1 MICLSYA
8 WAASSISF
16 NALSE
21 AQRVEVCLDALEKIY
36 GAAVRQRV
44 EEQRVDD
51 QSTTLCWEDEYG
63 YNGGWRMANPGQQQY
78 VQLMHEQTLGLD
90 PQWNNGLYLAGEA
103 MSWYGL
109 SGWVDGAI
117 KTGIQAAI
125 SAARKVIG

>member
-1 MICLSYA
+1 M
-8 WAASSISF
+8 
-16 NALSE
+16 
-21 AQRVEVCLDALEKIY
+21 AQRFANEWKNRE
-36 GAAVRQRV
+36 
-44 EEQRVDD
+44 
-51 QSTTLCWEDEYG
+51 STTNPRLCAGKMNTATTAAGAWPTRDSS
-63 YNGGWRMANPGQQQY
+63 NY